1 MEGEALKLGKE
12 RVRHCLIDPLAARGM
27 VRASGLTVAQH
38 DAQMDGL
45 AARLAYMTEENLIAL
60 SEVVEGNGAGKHRNR
75 WPSEMMILQWAK
87 RLQPPPPSDSHL
99 VTTYLRSNAGR
110 RARAEGWLV
119 ELYQYLKKFGRPP
132 NDYAIRELK
141 IEADTA
147 MRRRARVEEAARF
160 GGLDPE
166 DGRWLEWWMGVEAR
180 ATAIMDMQDGA
191 AA

>member
-12 RVRHCLIDPLAARGM
+12 RVRRCLIDPLTARGM
-27 VRASGLTVAQH
+27 VRASSLTVAQH
-38 DAQMDGL
+38 EAQMDGL

-60 SEVVEGNGAGKHRNR
+60 SEVVEGNGAGKNRNR
-75 WPSEMMILQWAK
+75 WPAEMTILQWAK

-119 ELYQYLKKFGRPP
+119 ELYQYLKKYGRPP

-141 IEADTA
+141 IDADTA

-166 DGRWLEWWMGVEAR
+166 EGRWLEWWMSVEAR
-180 ATAIMDMQDGA
+180 AIAIMDVQDGA